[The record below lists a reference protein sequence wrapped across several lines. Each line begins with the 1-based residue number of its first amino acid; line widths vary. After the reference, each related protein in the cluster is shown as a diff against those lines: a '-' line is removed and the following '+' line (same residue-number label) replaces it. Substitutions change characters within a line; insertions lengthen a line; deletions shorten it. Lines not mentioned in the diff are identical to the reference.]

1 MGSGSLWGHGLLI
14 MSWPCCGDPEGGLIS
29 EGTDLL
35 LFLFSLLF
43 FSVGLILSRSLC
55 FTSLSLSFSP
65 SSSLVPVSCVLGG
78 AGEGRDG

>member
-1 MGSGSLWGHGLLI
+1 MDDRVKQDEYRRNLTVDDDTSVGFGS
-14 MSWPCCGDPEGGLIS
+14 
-29 EGTDLL
+29 DLL

-43 FSVGLILSRSLC
+43 SSVGLILSRSLC

-65 SSSLVPVSCVLGG
+65 SSSLVPVGCVPGG

>member
-1 MGSGSLWGHGLLI
+1 MDDRVKQDEYRRSLTVDDDTSGGFGS
-14 MSWPCCGDPEGGLIS
+14 
-29 EGTDLL
+29 DLL

>member
-1 MGSGSLWGHGLLI
+1 MCLVELERVEMDDRVKQDECRRSLTV
-14 MSWPCCGDPEGGLIS
+14 DDD
-29 EGTDLL
+29 T
-35 LFLFSLLF
+35 
-43 FSVGLILSRSLC
+43 SVGLILSRSLC